1 MLVDDERITWD
12 QIEKRFEKFDALT
25 KERLEAAKELTGQ
38 KFYAD
43 VVALQKAS
51 AAIETRFQS
60 VNEFRQTLVDQN
72 VTFVRTTEF
81 SVLSDKVSKLENLVT
96 GITSRL
102 SNVTSGP
109 TFLFGSIGSLVVI
122 FIALVS
128 GAVQLGSLQTHV
140 SITSDDVAK
149 LKNDETAR
157 IIEHANENVERG
169 NLHTR
174 LDIAIKDIDQ
184 LNQDERQ
191 KLPTLESIVER
202 LSKLEVELK
211 TGK

>member
-1 MLVDDERITWD
+1 MPEDKITWV
-12 QIEKRFEKFDALT
+12 QIEERFDRFDALT
-25 KERLEAAKELTGQ
+25 KERLESAKELTGQ
-38 KFYAD
+38 KFYAE
-43 VVALQKAS
+43 VVALQVAS
-51 AAIETRFQS
+51 AATETRFQS

-72 VTFVRTTEF
+72 ATFVRSIEY
-81 SVLSDKVSKLENLVT
+81 SGLVDKVGKLENIVT
-96 GITSRL
+96 GLTSRL

-122 FIALVS
+122 FIALVG

-149 LKNDETAR
+149 LKGDETAR
-157 IIEHANENVERG
+157 IIEHAGENVERG
-169 NLHTR
+169 NLQTR
-174 LDIAIKDIDQ
+174 LDIALKDIDQ

-191 KLPTLESIVER
+191 KLPTLQSIVER

-211 TGK
+211 AGK